1 MEYKKSLIINTRK
14 YGFFSSVFQVL
25 DNIKYCNENNIKPII
40 ELGNE
45 FKYKNEKNNSW
56 ESFFHPINDGVI
68 EGEPIHISQLPNGA
82 LYLLKNYI
90 LIDPLN
96 DNCKSTL
103 WENIISNPNIAD
115 NHRLQINEIINNY
128 LKPSNY
134 IQQTI
139 DNFVK
144 ENFTPQTLGVHFRGT
159 DFHFNDINIFISTI
173 NTLLEQQDYSKIY
186 IASDNHEAIEIFT
199 NTFPNVC
206 SYNTQYRAPT
216 INSSHPAFHLF
227 SGEDMIKQGQS
238 VLIESILLSKCNQLV
253 CLNSNV
259 AKFAACLNP
268 NMPINLITRLY
279 NQG

>member
-96 DNCKSTL
+96 DNYKSTL

-128 LKPSNY
+128 LKIPFQMYVHITLN
-134 IQQTI
+134 IEHQQLILPT
-139 DNFVK
+139 
-144 ENFTPQTLGVHFRGT
+144 QL
-159 DFHFNDINIFISTI
+159 FIYF
-173 NTLLEQQDYSKIY
+173 QGKI
-186 IASDNHEAIEIFT
+186 
-199 NTFPNVC
+199 
-206 SYNTQYRAPT
+206 
-216 INSSHPAFHLF
+216 
-227 SGEDMIKQGQS
+227 
-238 VLIESILLSKCNQLV
+238 
-253 CLNSNV
+253 
-259 AKFAACLNP
+259 
-268 NMPINLITRLY
+268 
-279 NQG
+279 